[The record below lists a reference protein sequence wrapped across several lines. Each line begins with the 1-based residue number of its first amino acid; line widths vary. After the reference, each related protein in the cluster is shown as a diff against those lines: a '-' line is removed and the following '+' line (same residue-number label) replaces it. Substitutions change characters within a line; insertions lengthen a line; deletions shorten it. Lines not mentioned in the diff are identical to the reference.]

1 LALDPESYE
10 VNVGAARW
18 AIYTHKPKQALEY
31 LEAASKADAKDVW
44 APGMAVQVY
53 EELGDS
59 PGAVA
64 AARECLAR
72 VEKVLEAEQDNS
84 NVLGFGVSS
93 LVRLGEIERA
103 RDWAE
108 LVMLIEP
115 ENSNALYNTA
125 CGMAKAGEAD
135 VALALLAQVASG
147 IGVEGLLW
155 IREDGDWAA
164 FHGDPRFENIIKE
177 AELRLAAQVDRPE
190 PTATQVTAH

>member
-1 LALDPESYE
+1 
-10 VNVGAARW
+10 
-18 AIYTHKPKQALEY
+18 
-31 LEAASKADAKDVW
+31 
-44 APGMAVQVY
+44 
-53 EELGDS
+53 
-59 PGAVA
+59 
-64 AARECLAR
+64 

-84 NVLGFGVSS
+84 NVLGFGISA

-135 VALALLAQVASG
+135 LALELLAKVLAG

-155 IREDGDWAA
+155 IREDSDWAA
-164 FHGDPRFENIIKE
+164 FHGDLRFEEMMNKTERRLSDE
-177 AELRLAAQVDRPE
+177 AADSERITVETPAPGG
-190 PTATQVTAH
+190 